1 MTMKWLTPAI
11 ALFGLTAVTLVQADE
26 YHYVNQVVGH
36 RALGMGGAYTA
47 ISDDPSGLFYNPA
60 GIVYAAT
67 NNVSASVNTYQVQK
81 LTYPDAL
88 GGSADWERNSVQL
101 LPNFFGVVQ
110 PLGGFRV
117 GFSSSVP
124 DSVNEN
130 QDQQFNDISVDKF
143 IINLNNIDTT
153 YNVGPSIAMNLSPNL
168 SLGLNLHYHYR
179 SAESNVNQFIYDN
192 SQVEWVNRYLETVEH
207 GVRPKLGLMWTPVDK
222 ISIGVTADT
231 TFVIKSDTKFQN
243 AVCKTAVAVDG
254 CSIFDN
260 PDIIEATTIRPY
272 PWQFRTALAYFASN
286 ALLLSGE
293 FIYNTATNGESF
305 FTARKQTIDWA
316 LGTEW
321 YWSAKYALRAGYY
334 TSHANTAPS
343 GEDPHLNHWGTTF
356 SMSRFNRGSEISVG
370 GLYETGTGSTKLFS
384 DLEGI
389 PTTMS
394 GFSLFI
400 STSYSY

>member
-1 MTMKWLTPAI
+1 MTMKWLPSAI
-11 ALFGLTAVTLVQADE
+11 ALFGLTAVTVVQADE

-67 NNVSASVNTYQVQK
+67 NNVSASVNTYQVQH

-88 GGSADWERNSVQL
+88 GSADWERNSVQL

-110 PLGGFRV
+110 PLGKFRV

-130 QDQQFNDISVDKF
+130 QDQQFNNISVDKF

-168 SLGLNLHYHYR
+168 SLGLNLHYHFR

-231 TFVIKSDTKFQN
+231 TFVIKSDTKFQR
-243 AVCKTAVAVDG
+243 AVCETAVAVDG
-254 CSIFDN
+254 CSVFDN

-272 PWQFRTALAYFASN
+272 PLQFRTALAYFASN
-286 ALLLSGE
+286 TLLLSGE

-321 YWSAKYALRAGYY
+321 YWSPKYALRAGYY
-334 TSHANTAPS
+334 TSHANTDKT
-343 GEDPHLNHWGTTF
+343 GQDPHVNHWGTTF
-356 SMSRFNRGSEISVG
+356 GVSRFNRGSEVSVG
-370 GLYETGTGSTKLFS
+370 GLYETGEGTTKLFS
-384 DLEGI
+384 NLPSI
-389 PTTMS
+389 PTNMA